1 MSDASSAPVGDP
13 GDPDDERA
21 VTEAATAA
29 SDAFGALGNETR
41 MDIIRALFEAER
53 EAGAPVTLPFSTLF
67 ETSDE
72 RTTAGF
78 AYHLRQLPGTYVEK
92 VDAASSGDS
101 GQENG
106 GAGTD
111 VGEGYRLT
119 AAGRRAARA
128 VASGALT
135 ESVDRAPLALDAPC
149 PFCGEAALRATGDDT
164 VLTVGCGACDR
175 EVLALPFPPAGYRSH
190 DDGALP
196 AAVDRYYRGR
206 IATMR
211 DGTCPECGGPVETV
225 AELVDDADDTP
236 SEHQKRE
243 PDGEDDRPV
252 ARARMTCDACG
263 YRLHCPVTLTLLE
276 EPAVVAAFHGA
287 GIDLAERPLWNVG
300 SEWRE
305 RVVSTDPLAV
315 RVTAR
320 VDDTELA
327 CFVARDLS
335 VVYTDHASADDDP
348 DGEGGE
354 SRDAVADA
362 GEYPEAAEG
371 KTEEETGTGAGAGA
385 ETDAATA

>member
-1 MSDASSAPVGDP
+1 MSDASSIPVGDS
-13 GDPDDERA
+13 GDSKDDR
-21 VTEAATAA
+21 VVSEAATAA

-41 MDIIRALFEAER
+41 MGVVRELFEAER
-53 EAGAPVTLPFSTLF
+53 DAGAPVTRPFSTLF
-67 ETSDE
+67 EASDE
-72 RTTAGF
+72 ETTAGF

-92 VDAASSGDS
+92 VDAEPAGGSREGDDGAAS
-101 GQENG
+101 E
-106 GAGTD
+106 TD
-111 VGEGYRLT
+111 VEGYRLT

-135 ESVDRAPLALDAPC
+135 ESADRAPLALDAPC
-149 PFCGEAALRATGDDT
+149 PFCGETALRATGDDT
-164 VLTVGCGACDR
+164 VLRVGCGSCER
-175 EVLALPFPPAGYRSH
+175 EVLALPFPPAGYRTH

-206 IATMR
+206 IGTMR

-225 AELVDDADDTP
+225 AELIDYDDTA
-236 SEHQKRE
+236 SEPPTHDDDDER
-243 PDGEDDRPV
+243 DRPV

-263 YRLHCPVTLTLLE
+263 YRLRCPVTLTLLE
-276 EPAVVAAFHGA
+276 EPAVVAAFHSA

-300 SEWRE
+300 PEWRE

-320 VDDTELA
+320 VGDTELA

-335 VVYTDHASADDDP
+335 VVYTDHAPADDDP

-354 SRDAVADA
+354 SRDAVADT
-362 GEYPEAAEG
+362 GEYPEATEG
-371 KTEEETGTGAGAGA
+371 KTDEGTGTGAGA